1 MSKTKFK
8 KQILNFY
15 NDFLLSTSINDPGSV
30 AWSSRKSQYVRFD
43 KLFEIGVNNSDTIL
57 DLGCGLGHM
66 VDYLENINYPLE
78 NYRGVDINPNYV
90 LYAIQRKP
98 NVNFTTGE
106 IFDITDRFDYVIGS
120 GVFTVLMPIEE
131 IFLAIDRSFD
141 ICNKGVAFN
150 FLNKQYMDITEFN
163 SFNPEQ
169 FYDMFKNRFKK
180 TKLITDYLGNEDFT
194 IYIYK

>member
-1 MSKTKFK
+1 
-8 KQILNFY
+8 
-15 NDFLLSTSINDPGSV
+15 
-30 AWSSRKSQYVRFD
+30 VRFD